1 MFVSY
6 AYFQDFIFGSWDKT
20 ASAKE
25 TQPKQYS
32 YYSQGVLLSQE
43 SDTKEHDLF
52 KETCVRFLKANKKTK
67 DKKFLLP

>member
-6 AYFQDFIFGSWDKT
+6 AYFQDFIFGSLDKT

-32 YYSQGVLLSQE
+32 YYYQGVLHAQE
-43 SDTKEHDLF
+43 SDTKEH
-52 KETCVRFLKANKKTK
+52 V
-67 DKKFLLP
+67 LLRLRASVS